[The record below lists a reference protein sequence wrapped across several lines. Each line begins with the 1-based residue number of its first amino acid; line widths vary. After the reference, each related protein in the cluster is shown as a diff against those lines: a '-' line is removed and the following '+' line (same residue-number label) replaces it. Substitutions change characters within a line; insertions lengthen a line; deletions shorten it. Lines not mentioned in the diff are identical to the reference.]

1 MYVCICMCMCVKKKQ
16 LCAEILNSYESLGL
30 TAKVITSTEYKLFSV
45 KNPTILTD
53 GHLISGLMKK
63 GVVAASK
70 FSKEICTYIHI

>member
-1 MYVCICMCMCVKKKQ
+1 MYVCICMCMCMCMKKQ

-63 GVVAASK
+63 AS
-70 FSKEICTYIHI
+70 